1 MLEKFL
7 FICLIIFNSQKLIR
21 SDFIDEFDLISWQ
34 KNETPKKESVAFID
48 TPYLVFDASRNTNGN
63 LCGFVVLTCKILIYL
78 YFKNIIFLI
87 R

>member
-48 TPYLVFDASRNTNGN
+48 TPYLVFDASRTTNGN
-63 LCGFVVLTCKILIYL
+63 LCAFVVLTCKILIYL